1 MSENIANVNRIKII
15 QTNEKGA
22 TKYLLQKS
30 IKKQQLKTNR
40 IKTLPVPSRFLQA
53 QFPNH
58 RSKLDLQ

>member
-30 IKKQQLKTNR
+30 IKNSNWKQ
-40 IKTLPVPSRFLQA
+40 IE
-53 QFPNH
+53 
-58 RSKLDLQ
+58 